1 MTAKTMLANAG
12 HAAARLRQR
21 AQLLTTMSLSADRA
35 ETIALIEEAAAIE
48 QLLATWTPPGADAQI
63 ACEVQ
68 ALARRQLAA
77 MRIPAEH
84 VRQLTKGK
92 AS

>member
-1 MTAKTMLANAG
+1 VTTATMLSHARRAAERLARLADTKVG
-12 HAAARLRQR
+12 DLRAEYVEDAAAV
-21 AQLLTTMSLSADRA
+21 AWLLVTRIEPGTEA
-35 ETIALIEEAAAIE
+35 E
-48 QLLATWTPPGADAQI
+48 I

-77 MRIPAEH
+77 MRMPAPH
-84 VRQLTKGK
+84 ARQLSKRGR

>member
-1 MTAKTMLANAG
+1 MTAKTALENCRK
-12 HAAARLRQR
+12 AAAYFRQCASR
-21 AQLLTTMSLSADRA
+21 VQPHQLGVAQAM
-35 ETIALIEEAAAIE
+35 EYAAAVSWMA
-48 QLLATWTPPGADAQI
+48 ATWTEPGTDAQI
-63 ACEVQ
+63 AVEVQ